1 MKEKNILFDKFLFMK
16 INIILY
22 YSQTIINLLKII
34 IKNINLE

>member
-16 INIILY
+16 IIIILY